1 MVLAVAASRPLRGRA
16 PAKINLGLE
25 VIGRR
30 PDGYHELRSV
40 FLRLALADDLLVRR
54 LARRPT
60 EDPGVDTLAVV
71 GTRPTDDPTTDLVL
85 RAATLLRSQARR
97 ALPPLAFELVKRVP
111 VAAGLGGGS
120 SDAATALRLAAR
132 AWGLSPTHQA
142 RLEMAADLGSDVPF
156 FAAGLRV
163 AWVEGRGERL
173 TRLEPAGRLGVL
185 LVRPAVHLSTREV
198 FAAYDRLP
206 RSTARDGRAT
216 LLSLVIGER
225 LDPTDLAVALRDRND
240 LWAAAL
246 AVWPDLG
253 ELRAALEAQLG
264 RPVLM
269 TGSGPTLVALYPSS
283 EEARQAARALDLD
296 DAAVL
301 VTRSA

>member
-1 MVLAVAASRPLRGRA
+1 MAANRPLRGRA

-40 FLRLALADDLLVRR
+40 FLRLALADDLLVR
-54 LARRPT
+54 AVGRPPT
-60 EDPGVDTLAVV
+60 DDPGADTLLVA
-71 GTRPTDDPTTDLVL
+71 GPRPTDDPAEDLIL
-85 RAATLLRSQARR
+85 RAAVLLRSQAQR

-111 VAAGLGGGS
+111 VAGGLGGGS
-120 SDAATALRLAAR
+120 SDAAAALRLAAR
-132 AWGLSPTHQA
+132 AWALSLTRQA
-142 RLEMAADLGSDVPF
+142 RLEMAARLGSDVPF
-156 FAAGLRV
+156 FAAGWRA

-173 TRLEPAGRLGVL
+173 TRLETAGRLGVL
-185 LVRPAVHLSTREV
+185 LVRPDVRLSTREV

-206 RSTARDGRAT
+206 RPTGRDRRAP
-216 LLSLVIGER
+216 LPSLVSGER
-225 LDPTDLAVALRDRND
+225 PDPAALAAGLRDRND

-253 ELRAALEAQLG
+253 QLRAALEARLG
-264 RPVLM
+264 RPILM

-283 EEARQAARALDLD
+283 EEARQAARALDLS
-296 DAAVL
+296 DAAVV